1 MKSNEFEKIL
11 EKFEMKN
18 LKDFSINY
26 LETDTSEDTSSS
38 DEKTNSAKYA
48 EIKVVTPI
56 DQSLLAKIRV
66 SNRLEYE
73 ERVCALKKSQVFWKK
88 IPAPKRG

>member
-26 LETDTSEDTSSS
+26 LETD
-38 DEKTNSAKYA
+38 
-48 EIKVVTPI
+48 
-56 DQSLLAKIRV
+56 SLRIHLLLMKKQIV
-66 SNRLEYE
+66 QNM
-73 ERVCALKKSQVFWKK
+73 LKLKL
-88 IPAPKRG
+88 